1 MDGGRNDHCIVGKG
15 VSRVKRNFGFL
26 FVALFGGG
34 VGLGLVVIVCMIPV
48 MVFFLLPFFFSFL
61 LRAGRSFMGWRL
73 ACGIPAGACLVFVGQ
88 KSDCRG

>member
-1 MDGGRNDHCIVGKG
+1 VDGGRNDHCIVGKG

-48 MVFFLLPFFFSFL
+48 MVFFLLPFFFFFAPGRKKLYGVASRLWYPCRCVFGIR
-61 LRAGRSFMGWRL
+61 RAEE
-73 ACGIPAGACLVFVGQ
+73 
-88 KSDCRG
+88 